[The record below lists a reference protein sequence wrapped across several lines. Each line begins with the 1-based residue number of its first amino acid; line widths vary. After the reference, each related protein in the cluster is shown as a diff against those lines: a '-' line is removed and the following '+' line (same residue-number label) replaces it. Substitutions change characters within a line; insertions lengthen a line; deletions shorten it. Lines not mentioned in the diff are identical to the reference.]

1 MAKLDID
8 LPTGHALN
16 QHITDVLND
25 IIISTKRQIDRDE
38 KKIWDGFLHELSN
51 EDWENMFAAFEDLL
65 KTSPSLLTNYQ
76 SRKYEEAR
84 QIFNIDKHRRERCMD
99 IRNKFMNTK
108 EKAWSMI
115 MVIREYYNATQNK
128 NIPNVDT
135 VEPSTKLAKD
145 KYKKIEI
152 TVKIFE
158 DLFEQHEQ

>member
-38 KKIWDGFLHELSN
+38 KKIWHGFLHELSN
-51 EDWENMFAAFEDLL
+51 EDWENMFAAFEDLM
-65 KTSPSLLTNYQ
+65 KTSPNLLTNYQ

-84 QIFNIDKHRRERCMD
+84 QIFNIDKNRRERCMD
-99 IRNKFMNTK
+99 VRNKFMNTR

-115 MVIREYYNATQNK
+115 MVIREYYNSCQGK
-128 NIPNVDT
+128 NIPNQDT
-135 VEPSTKLAKD
+135 VEPSTKIAKD

-158 DLFEQHEQ
+158 DLFDTDE